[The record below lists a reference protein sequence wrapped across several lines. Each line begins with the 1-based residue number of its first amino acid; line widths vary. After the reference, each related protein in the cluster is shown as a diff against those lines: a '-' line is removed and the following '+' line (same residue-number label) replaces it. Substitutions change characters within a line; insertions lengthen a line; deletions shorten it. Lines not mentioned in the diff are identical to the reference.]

1 MNLAEMQRDFQC
13 WLVAASSDAAS
24 RLSGGGSSAGLSVY
38 QNNYR
43 VQLIDCLEA
52 SYPNVRTWLGE
63 EAFLAA
69 AVAHIDRH
77 PPHAWTL
84 DAYGDNFDD
93 TLTSLYP
100 DNPDVHELAR
110 IEFAL
115 ARAFVAPDGDVLTP
129 NALAQVDW
137 DTARLH
143 LAPSLKILPATTNA
157 ADIWSALQR
166 NDALPDS
173 EMLAEPAGV
182 IVWRKQFTVYLDAVD
197 SLEYAA
203 LLQLQIDGS
212 FAGLCGMLVERLG
225 EEEGI
230 AKAGAL
236 LVSWINKEW
245 LAATAASL

>member
-1 MNLAEMQRDFQC
+1 MNLAEMQRDFQS
-13 WLVAASSDAAS
+13 WLVAASSDAAA
-24 RLSGGGSSAGLSVY
+24 RLSGGGSSAGLNVY

-52 SYPNVRTWLGE
+52 GYPNVRTWLGE

-137 DTARLH
+137 DTARLR
-143 LAPSLKILPATTNA
+143 LAPSLDILPATTNA

-182 IVWRKQFTVYLDAVD
+182 IVWRQQFTVYLDAVD

-203 LLQLQIDGS
+203 LLQLQIDAS
-212 FAGLCGMLVERLG
+212 FAELCGMLVERLG

>member
-1 MNLAEMQRDFQC
+1 MNLAEMQRDFQS

-24 RLSGGGSSAGLSVY
+24 RLSIGSSAGLNVY

-63 EAFLAA
+63 ESFLAA

-93 TLTSLYP
+93 TLALPYP

-129 NALAQVDW
+129 EALAHVDW
-137 DTARLH
+137 DTARLR
-143 LAPSLKILPATTNA
+143 LVPSLEILSATTNA
-157 ADIWSALQR
+157 ADIWSALQQ
-166 NDALPDS
+166 NDALPES

-182 IVWRKQFTVYLDAVD
+182 IVWRQQFTVYLNTVD
-197 SLEYAA
+197 LLEYAA
-203 LLQLQIDGS
+203 LLQLQTNGS
-212 FAGLCGMLVERLG
+212 FAGLCDILVERLG

-236 LVSWINKEW
+236 LMNWISKEW
-245 LAATAASL
+245 LVAAAA